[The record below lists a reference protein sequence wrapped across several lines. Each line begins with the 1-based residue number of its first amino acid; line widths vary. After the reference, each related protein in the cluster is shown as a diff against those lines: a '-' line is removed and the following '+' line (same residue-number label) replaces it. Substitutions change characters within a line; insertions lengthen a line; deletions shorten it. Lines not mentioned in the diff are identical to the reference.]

1 MSHEPMG
8 WLIGFHAVAGA
19 LEAGRAADL
28 LWLQDGRRDRRTY
41 QLMEAARRSQVPVR
55 WVPRGRLDEVA
66 GGVPHNG
73 CALRCAPLG
82 WRSLDELIAEPD
94 RPGRLLLLDAA
105 SDPHNLGAVVRTA
118 AAFALD
124 GVIVAGPSAPPL
136 AGAVAT
142 AAAGYLDRVPLVRVS
157 VAADALR
164 ELREAS
170 YWCYGA
176 AAEGAIVSGIR
187 PIERWVLCIGGEA
200 RGVRAKTR
208 SVIDEWLAVPMAPGV
223 ESLNLAVASGI
234 LLWELVG
241 RGLDPVSGGC
251 IVL

>member
-1 MSHEPMG
+1 MRDDGPG

-19 LEAGRAADL
+19 LEAGRPADL
-28 LWLQDGRRDRRTY
+28 LWLQDGRRDRRAH
-41 QLMEAARRSQVPVR
+41 QLAEAARRRQVPIR
-55 WVPRGRLDEVA
+55 WVPRGRLDELA

-82 WRSLDELIAEPD
+82 WRALDELITASD

-142 AAAGYLDRVPLVRVS
+142 AAAGHLERVPLARTS

-164 ELREAS
+164 ALREAG

-176 AAEGAIVSGIR
+176 AADGGSLSGVR
-187 PIERWVLCIGGEA
+187 AIERWVLCVGGEA

-208 SVIDEWLAVPMAPGV
+208 SMVDEWLAIPMAPGV
-223 ESLNLAVASGI
+223 ESLNLAVAAGI
-234 LLWELVG
+234 MLWELSG
-241 RGLDPVSGGC
+241 RGAQPS
-251 IVL
+251 